1 MRMLALVTDAFGG
14 FGGISQYNRDFLTAC
29 AEANSNNS
37 IWVLTRAT
45 KENVSFLPPNLVQV
59 KPRAN
64 KILYAFTALS
74 LLKKNGP
81 FDVIFCGH
89 IFMVPLAALLS
100 KWSGSRLWLQLH
112 GVEAWCM
119 PSSLQR
125 WATEQA
131 DLVTAVSRYTRH
143 KFLNWANLDTE
154 RVRVLPNTVQ
164 TRFQPLPKQLGLE
177 NKKILLTVGR
187 LSSTERYKG
196 HDRVIKVL
204 PELLTKYSNLVYVI
218 AGDGDDRHRLE
229 DLTKHYGVS
238 SNVDFIGKVP
248 DEELPEL
255 YRMAD
260 VFVMPSTGEGFGIVF
275 LEAAASGMQVIG
287 GNRDGSIDALADG
300 KVGFAIDPDN
310 RQELLFSIH
319 KALTQPK
326 NTNNYVA
333 NFSYPY
339 FSGLVK
345 RLIEN
350 LNCHKHQTYCVVAN
364 TATSQKKEL

>member
-29 AEANSNNS
+29 AEADSNHY
-37 IWVLTRAT
+37 ILVLPRAA
-45 KENVSFLPPNLVQV
+45 KENVTSLLPNLVQV
-59 KPRAN
+59 KPRGN
-64 KILYAFTALS
+64 KILYALAALS
-74 LLKKNGP
+74 ILKKNGP

-143 KFLNWANLDTE
+143 KFLSWANLDTE

-164 TRFQPLPKQLGLE
+164 TRFQPLPKQVGLLQHYGLE
-177 NKKILLTVGR
+177 NKIILLTVGR

-204 PELLTKYSNLVYVI
+204 PELLTQYSNLVYVI
-218 AGDGDDRHRLE
+218 AGDGDDRQRLE
-229 DLTKHYGVS
+229 HLTKHYCVS
-238 SNVDFIGKVP
+238 NNVQFIGKVP
-248 DEELPEL
+248 NEELPAL

-287 GNRDGSIDALADG
+287 GNRDGSLDALADG
-300 KVGFAIDPDN
+300 KIGFAIDPDN
-310 RQELLFSIH
+310 TQELLASIH

-326 NTNNYVA
+326 NTNHYVA
-333 NFSYPY
+333 NFSYPH

-350 LNCHKHQTYCVVAN
+350 LNSHKKLKFRN
-364 TATSQKKEL
+364 RN